1 MLETYAVVS
10 CAAVAYHHVAYPL
23 LMRLMPK
30 KRLLTPPENFER
42 PSVAILVP
50 AFQEERRIREKLHNL
65 AALDYPRDKLNVIV
79 ICDGCTDATADLART
94 QALSLEAHGVTV
106 EIVEHQDNRGKVTVL
121 NEAIDA
127 AVAQVIVLTDV
138 SSRVAPDA
146 LEKLTRWF
154 ADPGIGI
161 ACGRYQV
168 APNAQPGER
177 AYWAYQ
183 NALKDLEAAVAAPMG
198 VNGAF
203 YALRRSLWTPLP
215 SGTINDDF
223 VLPMRIVT
231 KGAQVAL
238 DPSVEIE
245 ELDASSHAQ
254 DLRRRIRLGAGNLQQ
269 IVMCRQLLNPW
280 RPRLAFVFA
289 SGKALRGLMPF
300 LLAFALLTSAALAL
314 QGEALGFALL
324 APQAIG
330 YGLAFVGAVAPGTR
344 FVAFKHAL
352 EGYGAAG
359 YGALLWLLGREVSW
373 GRTDPLDER
382 YVSRSAAFA
391 KRSLDVCAALGA
403 LAVTALLFVPIAV
416 AIKLDSRGPIFYRQ
430 MRVGERT
437 PRSTTLFYLIKFRTM
452 RTDAETKSGPV
463 WSSAQDP
470 RITRVGRF
478 MRKTRLDEL
487 PQCINVLR
495 GEMSV
500 VGPRPERPAF
510 FNKLEAE
517 IPFYVERTYGLKP
530 GITGLAQVTLGYD
543 SDIEDVRNKVLHDH
557 AYALRIDSF
566 WNCLA
571 QDISI
576 IFRTIAVMAL
586 GKGR

>member
-1 MLETYAVVS
+1 MLETIALAS
-10 CAAVAYHHVAYPL
+10 CAAVAYHHAAYPL
-23 LMRLMPK
+23 LL
-30 KRLLTPPENFER
+30 RLLAGNQTHTPPANAEP

-50 AFQEERRIREKLHNL
+50 AFQEARRITEKLRNL
-65 AALDYPRDKLNVIV
+65 AALDYPLDKFKIIV
-79 ICDGCTDATADLART
+79 LCDGCTDSTAELART
-94 QALSLEAHGVTV
+94 QALAFESQNVSV
-106 EIVEHQDNRGKVTVL
+106 EIVEHADNRGKVAVL
-121 NEAIDA
+121 NEAIAAADA
-127 AVAQVIVLTDV
+127 QIVILTDV

-146 LEKLTRWF
+146 LKKLTAWF
-154 ADPGIGI
+154 ADPDIGI
-161 ACGRYQV
+161 ACGRYQI

-183 NALKDLEAAVAAPMG
+183 NAIKDLEAAVAAPMG

-215 SGTINDDF
+215 SDAINDDF
-223 VLPMRIVT
+223 VLPMRIVAN
-231 KGAQVAL
+231 GARIAL

-245 ELDASSHAQ
+245 ELDASNHGQ

-269 IVMCRQLLNPW
+269 IVMCRRLLNPL

-300 LLAFALLTSAALAL
+300 ALLFALLTSAALAL
-314 QGEALGFALL
+314 QGEAVGFALL

-330 YGLAFVGAVAPGTR
+330 YGLALIGAIAPRTR
-344 FVAFKHAL
+344 FVVFKHAV
-352 EGYGAAG
+352 EGYAAAG
-359 YGALLWLLGREVSW
+359 YGAALWLLGRKISW

-391 KRSLDVCAALGA
+391 KRSLDICAALGA
-403 LAVTALLFVPIAV
+403 LAVTAVLFVPIAL
-416 AIKLDSRGPIFYRQ
+416 AIKLDSRGPLFYRQ

-437 PRSTTLFYLIKFRTM
+437 PRSTKLFYLIKFRTM
-452 RTDAETKSGPV
+452 RTDAEKKSDPV

-543 SDIEDVRNKVLHDH
+543 ADIEDVRNKVLHDH

-566 WNCLA
+566 WSCLS

>member
-1 MLETYAVVS
+1 MLETIALLS
-10 CAAVAYHHVAYPL
+10 CAAIAYHHAVYPL
-23 LMRLMPK
+23 VLRALARK
-30 KRLLTPPENFER
+30 HEQAPPPGAEQ
-42 PSVAILVP
+42 PSVTILVP
-50 AFQEERRIREKLHNL
+50 AFDEARRIKDKIRNL
-65 AALDYPRDKLNVIV
+65 AALNYPREKLTILIV
-79 ICDGCTDATADLART
+79 CDGCSDSTAELARVEAR
-94 QALSLEAHGVTV
+94 ALKDSGYDIHVV
-106 EIVEHQDNRGKVTVL
+106 DHHVNRGKVAVL
-121 NEAIDA
+121 NEAIA
-127 AVAQVIVLTDV
+127 PVQSQIVVLTDV

-146 LEKLTRWF
+146 LGKLVRWF
-154 ADPGIGI
+154 ADPHIAI
-161 ACGRYQV
+161 ACGRYQL
-168 APNAQPGER
+168 AAGAQAGER
-177 AYWAYQ
+177 AYWSYQ
-183 NALKDLEAAVAAPMG
+183 NALKDLEAATAAPMG

-203 YALRRSLWTPLP
+203 YALRRSLWTQLP
-215 SGTINDDF
+215 SDAINDDF
-223 VLPMRIVT
+223 VLPMRMVAAG
-231 KGAQVAL
+231 GAIAL

-245 ELDASSHAQ
+245 ELDASSRAQ
-254 DLRRRIRLGAGNLQQ
+254 DLRRRVRLGAGNLQQ
-269 IVMCRQLLNPW
+269 IFLCRQLLDPA
-280 RPRLAFVFA
+280 RPKLFFVFA
-289 SGKALRGLMPF
+289 SGKALRALAPF
-300 LLAFALLTSAALAL
+300 ALVFALLSSTALAL
-314 QGEALGFALL
+314 QGSTLGYLLL
-324 APQAIG
+324 APQALG
-330 YGLAFVGAVAPGTR
+330 YGLALIGAFAPRTR
-344 FVAFKHAL
+344 FVAFTHAV
-352 EGYGAAG
+352 EGYAASGYGAM
-359 YGALLWLLGREVSW
+359 LWLLGRKISW
-373 GRTDPLDER
+373 GRSDPLDVR

-391 KRSLDVCAALGA
+391 KRALDICAALCA
-403 LAVTALLFVPIAV
+403 LAVTAILFIPIAL

-437 PRSTTLFYLIKFRTM
+437 PRYTKLFYLIKFRTM

-487 PQCINVLR
+487 PQCINVLC

-543 SDIEDVRNKVLHDH
+543 ADIEDVRNKVLHDH

-566 WNCLA
+566 WSCLI
-571 QDISI
+571 QDVSI